1 MLEVEKRRKEEMD
14 SKMNVS
20 IDLNK
25 GTTNLM
31 IYEEDKMF

>member
-31 IYEEDKMF
+31 INEEDKMF